1 LAQRS
6 ESPSPIPLTGR
17 AQPMIG
23 CTPSPLVATEN
34 SRAPNRLARSAIATA
49 GMLSALARAPILSAL
64 MAPSSS
70 E

>member
-1 LAQRS
+1 M
-6 ESPSPIPLTGR
+6 PLTGR
-17 AQPMIG
+17 AQPTIG

-49 GMLSALARAPILSAL
+49 GMPGLGQAPILSAL